1 MKWPASFFSCGTN
14 CSSWP
19 MGGKLPGPASG
30 TAPANAYT
38 TESNP
43 IVVIGEQYIV
53 PYPVDLK
60 IQHTVFTVA
69 ENNFDITDVND
80 NPIFKVKN
88 KLFSF
93 PDRRVLLDAA
103 GNPLVSL
110 KQKILSVHRRWRVFR
125 GESDKSSDFL
135 FSVRKSSLVHLKMR
149 TKTTMT
155 KTLDVFLASNTS
167 ESLPDFKIKQ
177 GWRDSSCTIF
187 AGNAI
192 IAQMQRKQNVK
203 SLVINADNYGITAY
217 PNVDYAF
224 VVALVVILDE
234 MNRNSYD

>member
-1 MKWPASFFSCGTN
+1 MAAA
-14 CSSWP
+14 

-30 TAPANAYT
+30 TVPANAYT

-43 IVVIGEQYIV
+43 IVVIGEQYIA

-60 IQHTVFTVA
+60 IQHTVFTVT

-125 GESDKSSDFL
+125 GESDKSIDFL

-167 ESLPDFKIKQ
+167 ESQPDFKIKE

-187 AGNAI
+187 AGDAI